1 MDSGEWKPPFASGR
15 VVGSYEPLKRYLE
28 EARRR
33 GREDL
38 VEKALLNEDDFEL
51 LRRLVVVEGVSLES
65 LLSALEE
72 RFYDRV
78 DGEVA
83 REAYRSMGLKV
94 DTESAKRM
102 IARILA
108 GWLIESGEEWKILRL
123 RASWEQGR

>member
-1 MDSGEWKPPFASGR
+1 VVSGEWKPPFASGK
-15 VVGSYEPLKRYLE
+15 VVGSYEPLRRYLA

-38 VEKALLNEDDFEL
+38 VESALIREEDFDL
-51 LRRLVVVEGVSLES
+51 LRRLVAFEGISLEA

-83 REAYRSMGLKV
+83 RAAYSSLGLTL
-94 DTESAKRM
+94 DEERARRM

-108 GWLIESGEEWKILRL
+108 GWLVESGEHWKILKL
-123 RASWEQGR
+123 KPSWEKER